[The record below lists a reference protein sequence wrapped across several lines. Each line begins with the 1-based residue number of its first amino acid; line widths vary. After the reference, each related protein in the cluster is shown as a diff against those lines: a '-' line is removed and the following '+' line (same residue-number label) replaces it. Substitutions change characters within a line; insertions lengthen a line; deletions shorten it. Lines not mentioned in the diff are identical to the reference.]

1 MFESIANEFLQRTPV
16 KDWSIISL
24 LKYIESKS
32 ELSADMIEIL
42 REEIYSVLRGFSD
55 DININVHGNAKKRAK
70 KLLSNF
76 DKLFSSGDVNN
87 FIEELKLK
95 EERREYYM
103 AFRRKIT
110 SANSLQTLEE
120 HHMTR
125 RLIDDL
131 RDADATASSALKR
144 KSFYPLDDRAKKV
157 TVVDN
162 PFLLS
167 NENKSDK
174 FEILTESRNLDEEHN
189 EKSVVTPRDDNLF
202 LLSNEN
208 ISDKFEIITESGYLD
223 EEHNEKS
230 VVTPRDDN
238 PFLLS
243 NENISDKFEIV
254 TESGNLDK

>member
-42 REEIYSVLRGFSD
+42 REEIYSVLRGFND
-55 DININVHGNAKKRAK
+55 DININVHRNAKKRAK

-76 DKLFSSGDVNN
+76 DKLFSSGNVNN

-103 AFRRKIT
+103 AIRRKII
-110 SANSLQTLEE
+110 SANSLQTLEK

-131 RDADATASSALKR
+131 RDADVTASSGNTIKFILHYR
-144 KSFYPLDDRAKKV
+144 YVAKKV

-167 NENKSDK
+167 NENKS
-174 FEILTESRNLDEEHN
+174 N
-189 EKSVVTPRDDNLF
+189 
-202 LLSNEN
+202 
-208 ISDKFEIITESGYLD
+208 
-223 EEHNEKS
+223 
-230 VVTPRDDN
+230 
-238 PFLLS
+238 
-243 NENISDKFEIV
+243 KFEIV
-254 TESGNLDK
+254 TESRNLDKEHNKKKYNKCTTSPATNYLNAMEQSLEYNRIHVQVPPMWTKVESYLEDALKASSHGC